1 MASTTLKVT
10 NRSAQKPIKKLPTSV
25 EITDKTTVQDV
36 KDILAKQAGGKDPNR
51 LGILDPE
58 KKKILKDRKALM
70 SQQKEV
76 MAGKEILIKDLGPQ
90 ISWLT
95 VFIIEYAGPIF
106 IHLSFLLLRPY
117 IYKDGDRPFSLSQKL
132 SMAMVVLHF
141 IKREYETLYVHR
153 FSLSTMP
160 VRNIFKN
167 CAHYW
172 IFSGFNL
179 AYWIY
184 SPNAYSA
191 LESPAIDYINIIGL
205 VLFVFGEAS
214 NLHTHMTLSNL
225 RTLGGTERGIPKGYG
240 FNIVTC
246 PNYMFETVAWIG
258 ILLVTKSASTVLFL
272 VLACW
277 QMQQWAVKK
286 EKALRAEFGDKYKKK
301 RYPMIPSPGAVIKAL
316 TG

>member
-10 NRSAQKPIKKLPTSV
+10 NRSSKKPIKKLPTSV
-25 EITDKTTVQDV
+25 EITEKTTVQDV
-36 KDILAKQAGGKDPNR
+36 KEILAKQAGGKDPNR
-51 LGILDPE
+51 FGLFDPE
-58 KKKILKDRKALM
+58 KKKILKDRKALL

-76 MAGKEILIKDLGPQ
+76 MAGKELLVKDLGPQ

-117 IYKDGDRPFSLSQKL
+117 IYKNGDQSLSLSQKL
-132 SMAMVVLHF
+132 SMAMVILHF
-141 IKREYETLYVHR
+141 IKREYETLYVHK

-160 VRNIFKN
+160 ISNIFKN

-184 SPNAYSA
+184 SPSSYTA
-191 LESPAIDYINIIGL
+191 LESPAIDYTNIVGL
-205 VLFVFGEAS
+205 ILFVFGEAS

-225 RTLGGTERGIPKGYG
+225 RTPGGTERGIPTGYG
-240 FNIVTC
+240 FNLVTC
-246 PNYMFETVAWIG
+246 PNYMFESVAWIG
-258 ILLVTKSASTVLFL
+258 VLLVTKSTSTALFL
-272 VLACW
+272 VLACG

-286 EKALRAEFGDKYKKK
+286 ERALRAEFGDKYKKK
-301 RYPMIPSPGAVIKAL
+301 RYVMIPSPGAVVKAL
-316 TG
+316 IG

>member
-1 MASTTLKVT
+1 VLI
-10 NRSAQKPIKKLPTSV
+10 PISHP
-25 EITDKTTVQDV
+25 
-36 KDILAKQAGGKDPNR
+36 
-51 LGILDPE
+51 
-58 KKKILKDRKALM
+58 
-70 SQQKEV
+70 
-76 MAGKEILIKDLGPQ
+76 GPQ

-95 VFIIEYAGPIF
+95 VFVIEYAGPIF
-106 IHLSFLLLRPY
+106 IHLAFLLLRPY
-117 IYKDGDRPFSLSQKL
+117 IYKNGNRPLSLSQKL

-141 IKREYETLYVHR
+141 IKREYETLYIHK

-172 IFSGFNL
+172 IFSGVNM

-184 SPNAYSA
+184 SPSSYTA
-191 LESPAIDYINIIGL
+191 LESPAIDYINIAGL
-205 VLFVFGEAS
+205 ILFVFGEAS

-225 RTLGGTERGIPKGYG
+225 RSPGGTERGIPKGYG

-258 ILLVTKSASTVLFL
+258 VLLVTKSASTVLFL
-272 VLACW
+272 VLACA

-286 EKALRAEFGDKYKKK
+286 ERALRAEFGDKYKKK
-301 RYPMIPSPGAVIKAL
+301 RYVMIPSPGAVIKAL